1 MIVFKLLDSFIVE
14 IEDVDNIYGV
24 IGVNDDDNSIDYG
37 VIALAALCV
46 STNLFISQGTGHRR
60 QPKGILHQIW
70 PSLTSVD
77 QSSLAV
83 LHLRQKRNFHC
94 LCLCSAI
101 QNLSANKPRKKRNHK
116 KLGEGDSS

>member
-70 PSLTSVD
+70 PSPHFCQPILFGGTS
-77 QSSLAV
+77 SPA
-83 LHLRQKRNFHC
+83 K
-94 LCLCSAI
+94 
-101 QNLSANKPRKKRNHK
+101 K
-116 KLGEGDSS
+116 KLPLSMSVLCYSKSDCQ

>member
-1 MIVFKLLDSFIVE
+1 MNFVFVSAVKLSHLLKRPNNNFKLLDSFFVE
-14 IEDVDNIYGV
+14 IEDGHNIYGV

-70 PSLTSVD
+70 LSLLSTNPLWRYFISGKKETSIVYVCA
-77 QSSLAV
+77 L
-83 LHLRQKRNFHC
+83 LFK
-94 LCLCSAI
+94 I
-101 QNLSANKPRKKRNHK
+101 
-116 KLGEGDSS
+116 

>member
-70 PSLTSVD
+70 PSPHFCRPILFGGTS
-77 QSSLAV
+77 SPA
-83 LHLRQKRNFHC
+83 K
-94 LCLCSAI
+94 
-101 QNLSANKPRKKRNHK
+101 K
-116 KLGEGDSS
+116 KLPLSMSVLCYSKSECQ

>member
-1 MIVFKLLDSFIVE
+1 MLIIYV
-14 IEDVDNIYGV
+14 YGV

-70 PSLTSVD
+70 LSL
-77 QSSLAV
+77 
-83 LHLRQKRNFHC
+83 
-94 LCLCSAI
+94 
-101 QNLSANKPRKKRNHK
+101 LSTNPLWRYFISGKKETPIVYVCALLFK
-116 KLGEGDSS
+116 I